1 MYGYNSQSY
10 ELFPMKSHMIL
21 RESLGQGESPHLRL
35 NVWERQGEEG
45 ERDVLDPI
53 TAPKHELP

>member
-21 RESLGQGESPHLRL
+21 KKPLGQGESPHLRL
-35 NVWERQGEEG
+35 NV
-45 ERDVLDPI
+45 
-53 TAPKHELP
+53 